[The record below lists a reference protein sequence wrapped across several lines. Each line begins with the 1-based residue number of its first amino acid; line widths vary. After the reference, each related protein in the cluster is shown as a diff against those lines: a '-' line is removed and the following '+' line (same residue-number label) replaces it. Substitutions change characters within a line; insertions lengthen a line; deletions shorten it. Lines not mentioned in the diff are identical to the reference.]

1 MLAQGRIS
9 KRALNNR
16 PATIKVFELCSARQK
31 MNIFNFQHLLLRC
44 HGRIQKLHF
53 SQPLPL
59 LMNGQYTI
67 PSIFLPDVYLFLRLN
82 LWISHLSGGIWT
94 KVNQFFFHHLLY
106 MRGDINLFFAFI
118 TINFF
123 TRALDENIRVHLTVS
138 IKEGVYKPKSSRD
151 VGSNIPF

>member
-1 MLAQGRIS
+1 MLAQGRIL
-9 KRALNNR
+9 KRSLNNR
-16 PATIKVFELCSARQK
+16 PKTIKVVELCSVRQK
-31 MNIFNFQHLLLRC
+31 INIFNFSIC
-44 HGRIQKLHF
+44 FFAGTIQKLHF

-82 LWISHLSGGIWT
+82 LWISHHSGGIWT
-94 KVNQFFFHHLLY
+94 KVNQFFFHHLLH

-138 IKEGVYKPKSSRD
+138 IKKGVYKPKSSRD